1 MYKKVIVLALICSI
15 LAPSLCQ
22 EKETKASNSEKSTYI
37 IISEDGTSTN
47 VDTAILSEDQAES
60 LKDDDNIII
69 VEEDSY
75 VYGLSNEEVSLDKDV
90 QEKTTVV
97 KDANDCEAE
106 WNMDMINQDSTVAYS
121 DIQVDNPD
129 TSVESASGSAIK
141 VAVID
146 SGIDWS
152 EDIDVYER
160 KDFISD
166 DNDEMF
172 VLFED
177 LYGHGTSVAGII
189 AAKDNEIGITGINP
203 NVQLYSA
210 RVLDDQCKSPISRVV
225 ESIYWA
231 IEQDV
236 DIINISFGTRT
247 DSEALHKAIQ
257 DAYNSNILVIA
268 AAGNHGIVE
277 YPAAY
282 DEVMAVGSVD
292 TNGEVS
298 DTSATGELLEVVAP
312 GEQIKSSGAFDGE
325 VIVSGTSMA
334 VPHVTGVASVLW
346 QRDKNVSNA
355 FIRQLINYSANLY
368 GDKNEYGNGLVD
380 LSFALEQYE
389 AFRTVYEEVNNES
402 VNKED
407 DLTKGSEETTELP
420 EEDQIIVEEGTEV
433 AEVVSD
439 SDKEST
445 ERIEES
451 SEIVYET
458 TDKLEDI
465 PENSNPQFEI
475 PTDITEDN
483 TIIVKDTL
491 EENKEAVTVY
501 DNVDYVVG
509 SWVYTDHEACIVSGT
524 TAQIAIIKKGA
535 IYQDRE
541 STSGYLPINS
551 GLAGMGSN
559 PFYHG
564 YYTKN
569 YLAGYIYLT
578 FIANN
583 YGLSTNYSY
592 GGSTGVYTMN
602 SHFTQSNNIKYINGQ
617 SYSTIFSKMNLSSYS
632 VNDTN
637 IRLFVWGMA
646 IHTATDVFAHSAWEI
661 NSKGIYERIK
671 HDVKS
676 GYDQEIADDPDYNA
690 TRYKAA
696 QAVAIAALKNCY
708 NNKNGTVLDFDTMTY
723 NKKFY
728 IYNMCTYAKQLGVT
742 PSTNLTYLDLTSN
755 TNNYVID

>member
-22 EKETKASNSEKSTYI
+22 EKEIKASNIEKSTYI
-37 IISEDGTSTN
+37 IISEDGALTN
-47 VDTAILSEDQAES
+47 IDTTLLTEYQADS
-60 LKDDDNIII
+60 LKGDDNIII

-75 VYGLSNEEVSLDKDV
+75 VYGLSNEDISIDKDI
-90 QEKTTVV
+90 QEKITVV
-97 KDANDCEAE
+97 KDANECEAE
-106 WNMDMINQDSTVAYS
+106 WNMDMINQDTTLAYS

-257 DAYNSNILVIA
+257 DAYNSNILLIA

-334 VPHVTGVASVLW
+334 APHVTGVASVLW

-380 LSFALEQYE
+380 LSFALEQYD
-389 AFRTVYEEVNNES
+389 AFRTVYDEVNNES
-402 VNKED
+402 INKED
-407 DLTKGSEETTELP
+407 DLTKGLEETIELP
-420 EEDQIIVEEGTEV
+420 EGDQIIVEEGTEV

-451 SEIVYET
+451 SEIVNET

-465 PENSNPQFEI
+465 PENSNPQVEI

-509 SWVYTDHEACIVSGT
+509 SWVYTDHEACIASGT

-551 GLAGMGSN
+551 GLAGMESN
-559 PFYHG
+559 SFYHG

-602 SHFTQSNNIKYINGQ
+602 SHFTQSNNVKYINGQ
-617 SYSTIFSKMNLSSYS
+617 SYTTIFSKMNLSSYS

-646 IHTATDVFAHSAWEI
+646 IHTATDVFAHSAWEK
-661 NSKGIYERIK
+661 SGSGTYKRIK
-671 HDVKS
+671 HGTGVP
-676 GYDQEIADDPDYNA
+676 ADDTAYKL
-690 TRYKAA
+690 TRYDGAKAVAKAA
-696 QAVAIAALKNCY
+696 LIKCY
-708 NNKNGTVLDFDTMTY
+708 NNSNGSVSDFDNNVKYEGFYLY
-723 NKKFY
+723 NL
-728 IYNMCTYAKQLGVT
+728 NTYAKQLGVT
-742 PSTNLTYLDLTSN
+742 PSSSLTKLDLTSN
-755 TNNYVID
+755 ISNYEID

>member
-1 MYKKVIVLALICSI
+1 
-15 LAPSLCQ
+15 
-22 EKETKASNSEKSTYI
+22 
-37 IISEDGTSTN
+37 
-47 VDTAILSEDQAES
+47 
-60 LKDDDNIII
+60 
-69 VEEDSY
+69 
-75 VYGLSNEEVSLDKDV
+75 
-90 QEKTTVV
+90 
-97 KDANDCEAE
+97 
-106 WNMDMINQDSTVAYS
+106 MDMINQDTTLAYS

-257 DAYNSNILVIA
+257 DAYNSNILIIA

-334 VPHVTGVASVLW
+334 APHVTGVASVLW

-380 LSFALEQYE
+380 LSFALEQYD
-389 AFRTVYEEVNNES
+389 AFRTVYDEVNNES
-402 VNKED
+402 INKED
-407 DLTKGSEETTELP
+407 DLTKGLEETIELP
-420 EEDQIIVEEGTEV
+420 EGDQIIVEEGTEV

-451 SEIVYET
+451 SEIVNET

-465 PENSNPQFEI
+465 PENSNPQVEI

-509 SWVYTDHEACIVSGT
+509 SWVYTDHEACIASGT

-551 GLAGMGSN
+551 GLAGMESN
-559 PFYHG
+559 SFYHG

-602 SHFTQSNNIKYINGQ
+602 SHFTQSNNVKYINGQ
-617 SYSTIFSKMNLSSYS
+617 SYTTIFSKMNLSFYS

-646 IHTATDVFAHSAWEI
+646 IHAATDVFAHSAWEK
-661 NSKGIYERIK
+661 SGSGTYKRIK
-671 HDVKS
+671 HGTGVP
-676 GYDQEIADDPDYNA
+676 ADDTAYKL
-690 TRYKAA
+690 TRYDGAKAVAKAA
-696 QAVAIAALKNCY
+696 LIKCY
-708 NNKNGTVLDFDTMTY
+708 NNSNGSVSDFDNNVKYEGFYLY
-723 NKKFY
+723 NL
-728 IYNMCTYAKQLGVT
+728 NTYAKQLGVT
-742 PSTNLTYLDLTSN
+742 PSSSLTKLDLTSN
-755 TNNYVID
+755 ISNYEID